1 MLTQEIEIASGRIR
15 GARRDEAGVLA
26 FKGIPYAAPPV
37 GRLRWRAPEPPVSWA
52 GLRDATAFGAGSFAA
67 PMPAGEIFRPAES
80 EDCLTL
86 NVWTAA
92 RDAGER
98 RPVMVWIHGG
108 GFQFGSSAMA
118 GNDGTH
124 FAADGAV
131 LVSINYRLGVFGFLA
146 HPELDREG
154 EPSGNF
160 ALQDM
165 IAALRWVKENIAQFG
180 GDPDCVTIFGE
191 SAGAH
196 AIGLLMASPL
206 AHGLFHRAIGQSGA
220 WWDSEHGP
228 LASAEEARARG
239 LALMRKLGAADIE
252 DMRAMPASRVNVAGA
267 WNFLTD
273 PGVTAFSP
281 SVDGYV
287 LPDVPGRIFAQGKQT
302 PVPLL
307 AGWNRDEHAY
317 FTSRGLPT
325 TGRRFRAAAARQF
338 GAARMADFDT
348 VYPSRDRREARRSA
362 DMLIGDLVISQQIW
376 SWGGAH
382 RARGAP
388 AFLYEFRYASAFS
401 PRPIHTADIPF
412 VFGNLTE
419 NAFRAKDAAP
429 EAGDRAFSRLMRL
442 YWINF
447 ARAGDP
453 NGEGLPHWPLYEGAG
468 SNVMHLSR
476 NSAAAPETVAAR
488 FAFIESFREEGVLP
502 ADWRAVE
509 ARMSSSVAR
518 LVAGLVRLAA
528 RCRRLPGR

>member
-1 MLTQEIEIASGRIR
+1 
-15 GARRDEAGVLA
+15 
-26 FKGIPYAAPPV
+26 
-37 GRLRWRAPEPPVSWA
+37 
-52 GLRDATAFGAGSFAA
+52 
-67 PMPAGEIFRPAES
+67 
-80 EDCLTL
+80 
-86 NVWTAA
+86 
-92 RDAGER
+92 
-98 RPVMVWIHGG
+98 
-108 GFQFGSSAMA
+108 
-118 GNDGTH
+118 
-124 FAADGAV
+124 
-131 LVSINYRLGVFGFLA
+131 
-146 HPELDREG
+146 
-154 EPSGNF
+154 
-160 ALQDM
+160 
-165 IAALRWVKENIAQFG
+165 
-180 GDPDCVTIFGE
+180 PDCVTIFGE

-228 LASAEEARARG
+228 LASAEEASARG

-325 TGRRFRAAAARQF
+325 TGPRFRAAAARQF

-382 RARGAP
+382 RAKGAP
-388 AFLYEFRYASAFS
+388 AYLYEFHYASAFS
-401 PRPIHTADIPF
+401 PRPVHTADIPF

-419 NAFRAKDAAP
+419 NAFRAKGAAP

-447 ARAGDP
+447 SRAGDP
-453 NGEGLPHWPLYEGAG
+453 NGEGLPRWPLYEGAG

-488 FAFIESFREEGVLP
+488 FAFIESFRKEGVLP
-502 ADWRAVE
+502 ADWRAVK
-509 ARMSSSVAR
+509 ARMSPGVAR